1 MSAPFHPARPTV
13 TGEDRNWSLLQNAPH
28 YVSPIRAG
36 PAGGCQ
42 TDPLTGTCRP
52 RWSGRP
58 SKQGGVW
65 RSRSQVS
72 GAGFNPSWRQVTA
85 RICWPAARDRVTRD
99 SFGRRRRGAFW
110 LSPVGVGEGLLPE
123 GTILSRRRERKEGGG
138 GRTFG
143 EGGGQGRPFLAGRR
157 AQDRVAPRLPRPPG
171 GWRAGSPAGWVFLRP
186 PAGVRQGHPKMFGRR
201 ATARVAPWSH
211 LLLHG
216 I

>member
-13 TGEDRNWSLLQNAPH
+13 TGEDRNWSLLRNAPH
-28 YVSPIRAG
+28 CVSPIRAG

-58 SKQGGVW
+58 PEQGSVW

-85 RICWPAARDRVTRD
+85 GSV
-99 SFGRRRRGAFW
+99 GRRRGTGLPAMALAGGGVALSGFLPWVWTRAF
-110 LSPVGVGEGLLPE
+110 LAE
-123 GTILSRRRERKEGGG
+123 GTTLSRQRERKEGGG

-171 GWRAGSPAGWVFLRP
+171 GWRAGSPAGWVF
-186 PAGVRQGHPKMFGRR
+186 
-201 ATARVAPWSH
+201 
-211 LLLHG
+211 
-216 I
+216 